1 MNNDARKARL
11 CLGGA
16 LICVLFLV
24 ETFVAHQSRPN
35 SASPYVWSA
44 LGLVALVMLGL
55 AAWFHV
61 RSRS

>member
-44 LGLVALVMLGL
+44 LGFVALVMLGL
-55 AAWFHV
+55 AAWFHM